1 VATILL
7 LNGPNL
13 ELLGS
18 RETEV
23 YGCTTLAEIEAAA
36 RTRVEAAGLGFDAF
50 QSSSEYELIRR
61 VHAAKSDGTS
71 YIVINPG
78 AFTHTS
84 VALRDALAAA
94 AIPFVEVH
102 LSNVHA
108 REGFRRHSYLSD
120 RAEGVICGL
129 GPKGYALAIDAILDR
144 LTPTADAGE
153 DIQTGI

>member
-18 RETEV
+18 REPEV
-23 YGCTTLAEIEAAA
+23 YGRTTLAEIEAAA
-36 RTRVEAAGLGFDAF
+36 RARVEAAGHGFDAF

-129 GPKGYALAIDAILDR
+129 GPKGYTLAIDAILDR